1 MKKNGTKSVLVMLAT
16 AILMLCLM
24 LSTSAEEVLP
34 EAGLIDTAR
43 VQTELYGDVNTPYF
57 SVENSTQNALAF
69 CVESNKSHPEA
80 GSMYMSSVYEKSEEI
95 KNNLVVWNVLINA
108 SMEEQTDMLYKVTQ
122 QALWDAI
129 DGGNSHRAITLRR
142 LGPDAVELYDKLF
155 DEASWSYK
163 VDFQFWAT
171 ATDAEDVQVL
181 MTYEVV
187 ELAEPTIE
195 TVYNDKVEY
204 VYEDRITY
212 ETVYN
217 DKIEYVY
224 EDNIIYETVYND
236 VIVPVYEDRITYETI
251 YNDKVEYVYE
261 DRITYETV
269 YNDKTEY
276 IYEDRITYE
285 TVYNDVIVPEYV
297 DRITY
302 ETVYNDKIE
311 YVYEDNIIY
320 ETVYNDVIVPVYE
333 DRITYETVYNDKVEY
348 VYEDR
353 ITYETVYNDIVVEIE
368 EETSNEDEV
377 LGDEYVPEYN
387 PEPIPQTGDTTNF
400 VLAGIV
406 GIIALCAFL
415 FTIKKKEQ
423 E

>member
-1 MKKNGTKSVLVMLAT
+1 MWCKNKKKGEDPKSLKGPKKTMKRTMKTTKSVLVMLAT
-16 AILMLCLM
+16 AIIMLCLM

-34 EAGLIDTAR
+34 ETDLMNTAR

-80 GSMYMSSVYEKSEEI
+80 GSMYISSVYEKSEEI

-155 DEASWSYK
+155 NEASWSYK

-171 ATDAEDVQVL
+171 ATDADVQVL

-195 TVYNDKVEY
+195 TVEKENI
-204 VYEDRITY
+204 VYEEVVYDTVVEVPVENIIEVEVPYDTIVEIPVENIVEVEVPY
-212 ETVYN
+212 DTVVEVPMENIVYEEKIIDVVETV
-217 DKIEYVY
+217 E
-224 EDNIIYETVYND
+224 VYNYITEEKVIDVIEEVEVPNYIEVEVPYD
-236 VIVPVYEDRITYETI
+236 VIVE
-251 YNDKVEYVYE
+251 
-261 DRITYETV
+261 
-269 YNDKTEY
+269 
-276 IYEDRITYE
+276 
-285 TVYNDVIVPEYV
+285 
-297 DRITY
+297 
-302 ETVYNDKIE
+302 
-311 YVYEDNIIY
+311 
-320 ETVYNDVIVPVYE
+320 VPVE
-333 DRITYETVYNDKVEY
+333 N
-348 VYEDR
+348 
-353 ITYETVYNDIVVEIE
+353 VVEIE
-368 EETSNEDEV
+368 TSTEEDDV